1 MDIQNVNV
9 NTPYYNQAVS
19 AEQKVAA
26 SVNASKANEV
36 PEELNDGVEFIK
48 TQEEKPVTYNK
59 TAALDYLRQAQEAR
73 MASFKNMISQLL
85 NKQGEKYNATLPNL
99 KLSLSGEDV
108 ANAQK
113 AIEEGGEWS
122 VSAVAGRIMDMAKA
136 LSGGDASKIG
146 VLKNAVIK
154 GFKDAEKAWGGQ
166 MPEITGKTYDAVMK
180 AFDEWEAEAKG
191 TSQAS

>member
-9 NTPYYNQAVS
+9 NTPYYNQAVG

-36 PEELNDGVEFIK
+36 PEELNDGVEFVK

-99 KLSLSGEDV
+99 KLSLSEEDV